1 MTTPIADILT
11 NLIFNGTSRWLD
23 VGSTSVIPELERLR
37 QEICHRFETTLGYMV
52 SLGEAWVCSE
62 TLSHTSK

>member
-23 VGSTSVIPELERLR
+23 VGSTSVIPELERLNKRFATGLR
-37 QEICHRFETTLGYMV
+37 QPWAT
-52 SLGEAWVCSE
+52 W
-62 TLSHTSK
+62 